1 MTTQPIQRTSCF
13 STVLVLILKD
23 VRLERNIHQA
33 HIAQAIG
40 KTPSA
45 WAKIESGQSPLQMD
59 AFFGACFALAMHPS
73 QVMQV
78 AERLVPIFNRYNW
91 YFQSAHLG
99 DEDELLPLIQD
110 YYASSGYEALKNRP
124 MERVSLLGFS
134 SYFSSAE
141 PTVVHYCSI
150 QKAKEW
156 LDSGAPA
163 ANPSQQQSVLSLAT
177 TAFAGKHS
185 LI

>member
-1 MTTQPIQRTSCF
+1 MQPTPPIQRTSCF
-13 STVLVLILKD
+13 STILILILKD
-23 VRLERNIHQA
+23 IRLDRNIHQA

-59 AFFGACFALAMHPS
+59 TFFGACFALAMHPS

-91 YFQSAHLG
+91 YFQSALLG
-99 DEDELLPLIQD
+99 EEDDLLPLIQE
-110 YYASSGYEALKNRP
+110 YYASPGYESLKNRP
-124 MERVSLLGFS
+124 LERINLLAFS
-134 SYFSSAE
+134 NYFSSAE

-150 QKAKEW
+150 KEAKEW
-156 LDSGAPA
+156 IDNGAPS
-163 ANPSQQQSVLSLAT
+163 ANHSQQQSSLNLAT

-185 LI
+185 